1 MKDILKF
8 IIDNLL
14 NSFSTNE
21 LGWSARKLTAFII
34 TLLVIIAHVKWITS
48 CYRNSDFSLLPEIL
62 IIDFSTILTL
72 LGLTTWE
79 RLKIFKKGDIIFV
92 LSGEKNKVRAQLSA
106 LRLHVAENLGLRN
119 APISLRYEVNICSIS
134 T

>member
-79 RLKIFKKGDIIFV
+79 RLKIFKKGD
-92 LSGEKNKVRAQLSA
+92 SSDNNK
-106 LRLHVAENLGLRN
+106 
-119 APISLRYEVNICSIS
+119 IDININ
-134 T
+134 TKGDVDDKDKKD

>member
-79 RLKIFKKGDIIFV
+79 RLKIFKKGDSSDNNKIDININTKGDV
-92 LSGEKNKVRAQLSA
+92 DVDSDKNK
-106 LRLHVAENLGLRN
+106 
-119 APISLRYEVNICSIS
+119 
-134 T
+134 

>member
-14 NSFSTNE
+14 HSFSTNE

-34 TLLVIIAHVKWITS
+34 TLLVIVAHVKWITS

-79 RLKIFKKGDIIFV
+79 RLKIFKKGD
-92 LSGEKNKVRAQLSA
+92 SGDNNK
-106 LRLHVAENLGLRN
+106 
-119 APISLRYEVNICSIS
+119 IDININTKGDVDIDKDKKD
-134 T
+134 

>member
-79 RLKIFKKGDIIFV
+79 RLKIFKKGD
-92 LSGEKNKVRAQLSA
+92 SSDNNK
-106 LRLHVAENLGLRN
+106 
-119 APISLRYEVNICSIS
+119 IDININTKGDVDFDSNKDNKDKKD
-134 T
+134 

>member
-79 RLKIFKKGDIIFV
+79 RLKIFKKGD
-92 LSGEKNKVRAQLSA
+92 SRDNNK
-106 LRLHVAENLGLRN
+106 
-119 APISLRYEVNICSIS
+119 IDININ
-134 T
+134 TKGDVDVDNKDKKD

>member
-79 RLKIFKKGDIIFV
+79 RLKIFKKGD
-92 LSGEKNKVRAQLSA
+92 SSDNNK
-106 LRLHVAENLGLRN
+106 
-119 APISLRYEVNICSIS
+119 IDININTKGDVDGDSNKDNKDKKD
-134 T
+134 

>member
-72 LGLTTWE
+72 LGLATWE
-79 RLKIFKKGDIIFV
+79 RLKIFKNGVSSDNNKIWHSDESFLKV
-92 LSGEKNKVRAQLSA
+92 LKDNGIL
-106 LRLHVAENLGLRN
+106 
-119 APISLRYEVNICSIS
+119 
-134 T
+134 

>member
-1 MKDILKF
+1 MKVILKL

-34 TLLVIIAHVKWITS
+34 TLLVIIIHIKWIMS
-48 CYRNSDFSLLPEIL
+48 CYKNSDFSLLPEVL
-62 IIDFSTILTL
+62 LIDFSTILAL

-79 RLKIFKKGDIIFV
+79 RLKIFKKGDSNDNKINIDINTKDNV
-92 LSGEKNKVRAQLSA
+92 DVESDKNK
-106 LRLHVAENLGLRN
+106 
-119 APISLRYEVNICSIS
+119 
-134 T
+134 

>member
-1 MKDILKF
+1 MKAILKF
-8 IIDNLL
+8 IIENLL

-34 TLLVIIAHVKWITS
+34 TLLVIIAHIKWLMS
-48 CYRNSDFSLLPEIL
+48 CYINSDFSLLPEIL

-79 RLKIFKKGDIIFV
+79 RLKIFKNGNSSNDKIDININTNTD
-92 LSGEKNKVRAQLSA
+92 KNKDKDDDK
-106 LRLHVAENLGLRN
+106 
-119 APISLRYEVNICSIS
+119 
-134 T
+134 

>member
-79 RLKIFKKGDIIFV
+79 RLKIFKKGD
-92 LSGEKNKVRAQLSA
+92 SSDNNK
-106 LRLHVAENLGLRN
+106 
-119 APISLRYEVNICSIS
+119 IDININTKGDVDVDSNKDNKDKKD
-134 T
+134 